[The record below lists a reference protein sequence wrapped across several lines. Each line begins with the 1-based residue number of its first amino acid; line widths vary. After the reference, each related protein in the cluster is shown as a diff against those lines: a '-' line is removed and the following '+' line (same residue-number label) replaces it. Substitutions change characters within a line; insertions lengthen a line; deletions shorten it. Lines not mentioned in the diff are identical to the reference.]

1 MTDILECS
9 VSANLSRMLFDYT
22 TATARSIEAALD
34 AALARADGFIAEMV
48 NCQDPRTFANTLEP
62 AERAAQTVAV
72 AYGQG
77 PFLGETSPDDE
88 VRKTARTLEEKLAK
102 WGVDLVFREDVYQ
115 AVAGYAATDEAASL
129 SGERAR
135 LLEFTLR
142 DFRMAGHELAMDDR
156 EKLKELNERLVE
168 LSIAFSTNIAEY
180 EDYLVVTRAD
190 LDGLP
195 DSYIDGLKPGEKA
208 DTFCVSMDY
217 PDVVPFIENVKNRQ
231 LREALQKKF
240 SNRAAEANRPV
251 IQEAVE
257 IRQQIADI
265 FEVDSWAH
273 HSMQLKMAKTP
284 EAVFE
289 FYDSIVP
296 GLTTQARA
304 EIARMAALLHADTG
318 ADELE
323 LWDWRYYDTVLKRD
337 EFGVDNQRVA
347 EYLSLNRVVKGMFD
361 LTAEM
366 FGVTYTE
373 ITPANAWHEDAT
385 LWQVSETDSGQTIGH
400 FYMDLFPREGKFS
413 HAAAWPLVPAHRGPE
428 GYVKPVSAIVAN
440 FPKPSPDRPS
450 LLQHGDAVT
459 LFHEFGHILHMTF
472 SKAELLRFSGAGT
485 EWDFVEAPSQI
496 MEHWCWEPDIL
507 RRFATHHE
515 TNELMPDDLLEQ
527 LAASRY
533 LNESLAKLRQVT
545 YGMLDMYLHGPTRP
559 YSLDEALRKA
569 NEFSLLPHPEG
580 TFFLGSFGHM
590 FGYDAGYYGYLWAE
604 VFGDDMFSR
613 FVADGIAN
621 PAVGMDYRNLVLAPN
636 GTKDALDLVREFL
649 GREPSSEPFL
659 KKLGIE
665 QNDAP

>member
-1 MTDILECS
+1 
-9 VSANLSRMLFDYT
+9 MLFDYT
-22 TATARSIEAALD
+22 TVTARSIEAALD
-34 AALARADGFIAEMV
+34 AALAKADGFIAEMV
-48 NCQDPRTFANTLEP
+48 NCQDARTFVNTLEP
-62 AERAAQTVAV
+62 AERAAQTVAI

-77 PFLGETSPDDE
+77 PFLGETSPDEE
-88 VRKTARTLEEKLAK
+88 VRTTARALEEKLAK

-129 SGERAR
+129 SGEPAR

-142 DFRMAGHELAMDDR
+142 DFRMAGHELTMDDR

-195 DSYIDGLKPGEKA
+195 DSYVEGLKPGEKA

-217 PDVVPFIENVKNRQ
+217 PDVVPFIENVKNRE

-240 SNRAAEANRPV
+240 SNRAAAANRPV

-265 FEVDSWAH
+265 FGVDSWAH

-296 GLTTQARA
+296 GLTSQARA
-304 EIARMAALLHADTG
+304 EIDRMAALLNADTG

-361 LTAEM
+361 LTSEM

-373 ITPANAWHEDAT
+373 ITPANAWHEDVT
-385 LWQVSETDSGQTIGH
+385 LWQVSEIDSGHPIGH

-413 HAAAWPLVPAHRGPE
+413 HAAAWPLVPAHRGPD
-428 GYVKPVSAIVAN
+428 GYVTPVSAIVAN
-440 FPKPSPDRPS
+440 FPKPSPGRPS

-472 SKAELLRFSGAGT
+472 SKAELLRFSGAST

-665 QNDAP
+665 QDAP

>member
-1 MTDILECS
+1 
-9 VSANLSRMLFDYT
+9 MLFDYT
-22 TATARSIEAALD
+22 TVTARSIGAALD
-34 AALARADGFIAEMV
+34 AALAKADDFIAEMV
-48 NCQDPRTFANTLEP
+48 DCQDPRTFANTLEP
-62 AERAAQTVAV
+62 AERAAQTVAN

-77 PFLGETSPDDE
+77 PFLGETSPDEE
-88 VRKTARTLEEKLAK
+88 VRTAARALEEKLAK

-115 AVAGYAATDEAASL
+115 AIAEYAATDEAASL
-129 SGERAR
+129 AGESAR

-142 DFRMAGHELAMDDR
+142 DFRMAGHELALDER

-195 DSYIDGLKPGEKA
+195 DSYIEGLKPGEKEN
-208 DTFCVSMDY
+208 TFCVSMDY
-217 PDVVPFIENVKNRQ
+217 PDVVPFIENVKNRD

-284 EAVFE
+284 EAVFA
-289 FYDSIVP
+289 FYDSIIP

-304 EIARMAALLHADTG
+304 EIKRMASLLHADTG

-337 EFGVDNQRVA
+337 EFGVDNQRVS

-361 LTAEM
+361 LTSEM

-373 ITPANAWHEDAT
+373 VSPANAWHEDVT
-385 LWQVSETDSGQTIGH
+385 LWQVTEADSGHTIGH

-413 HAAAWPLVPAHRGPE
+413 HAAAWPLVPAHRGPD

-440 FPKPSPDRPS
+440 FPKPSPGRPS

-472 SKAELLRFSGAGT
+472 SKAELLRFSGAST

-496 MEHWCWEPDIL
+496 MEHWCWEPAIL

-515 TNELMPDDLLEQ
+515 TNEVMPDELLEQ

-545 YGMLDMYLHGPTRP
+545 YGMLDMYLHGPGRP

-613 FVADGIAN
+613 FVADGIDN
-621 PAVGMDYRNLVLAPN
+621 PAVGLDYRNLVLAPN
-636 GTKDALDLVREFL
+636 GTKDAIELVRQFL

-659 KKLGIE
+659 TKLGIE
-665 QNDAP
+665 QDAP

>member
-1 MTDILECS
+1 
-9 VSANLSRMLFDYT
+9 MLFDYT
-22 TATARSIEAALD
+22 TVTARSIEAALD
-34 AALARADGFIAEMV
+34 AALAKADGFIAEMV
-48 NCQDPRTFANTLEP
+48 DCQDDRTFANTLGP
-62 AERAAQTVAV
+62 AERAAQTVAI

-77 PFLGETSPDDE
+77 PFLGETSPDEE
-88 VRKTARTLEEKLAK
+88 VRTAARALEEKLAK

-115 AVAGYAATDEAASL
+115 AVAEYAATDEAASL
-129 SGERAR
+129 AGEPTR
-135 LLEFTLR
+135 LLEFMLR
-142 DFRMAGHELAMDDR
+142 DFRMAGHELAIDDR
-156 EKLKELNERLVE
+156 DKLKELNERLVE

-195 DSYIDGLKPGEKA
+195 DSYIEGLKPGEKPN
-208 DTFCVSMDY
+208 TFCVSMDY
-217 PDVVPFIENVKNRQ
+217 PDVVPFIENVRNRD

-265 FEVDSWAH
+265 FGVDSWAH

-304 EIARMAALLHADTG
+304 EIERMAALLHADTG

-337 EFGVDNQRVA
+337 EFGVDNQRVS

-361 LTAEM
+361 LTSEM

-373 ITPANAWHEDAT
+373 VTPANAWHEDVT
-385 LWQVSETDSGQTIGH
+385 LWQVTEADSGNTIGH

-413 HAAAWPLVPAHRGPE
+413 HAAAWPLVPAHRGPD

-472 SKAELLRFSGAGT
+472 SKAELLRFSGAST

-507 RRFATHHE
+507 RRFASHHE
-515 TNELMPDDLLEQ
+515 TNEVMPDDLLEQ

-545 YGMLDMYLHGPTRP
+545 YGMLDMYLHGPGRP
-559 YSLDEALRKA
+559 NSLDEALRKA

-613 FVADGIAN
+613 FLADGIDN

-636 GTKDALDLVREFL
+636 GTKDAIDLVRQFL

-659 KKLGIE
+659 TKLGIE
-665 QNDAP
+665 QETP

>member
-1 MTDILECS
+1 
-9 VSANLSRMLFDYT
+9 MLFDYT
-22 TATARSIEAALD
+22 KTTAESIEDGLNAS
-34 AALARADGFIAEMV
+34 LAEADRLIDDLVDVDGV
-48 NCQDPRTFANTLEP
+48 RTFENTIAP
-62 AERAAQTVAV
+62 AERAAQFVTI

-77 PFLGETSPDDE
+77 PFLGEASPDEAIRD
-88 VRKTARTLEEKLAK
+88 KARILEEQLAK
-102 WGVDLVFREDVYQ
+102 WGVDLVFRQDVYD
-115 AVAGYAATDEAASL
+115 AIAAYAATDEAKAL
-129 SGERAR
+129 TGEPAR
-135 LLEFTLR
+135 LLAFMQR
-142 DFRMAGHELAMDDR
+142 DFRMAGHELSAGQR
-156 EKLKELNERLVE
+156 AELKQHNERLVE
-168 LSIAFSTNIAEY
+168 LSIAFSTNVAEY
-180 EDYLVVTRAD
+180 EDFLVVTRAD

-195 DSYIDGLKPGEKA
+195 ESYIENLKPGEKEN
-208 DTFCVSMDY
+208 TFCVSMAY
-217 PDVVPFIENVKNRQ
+217 PDVVPFIENVKNRE

-251 IQEAVE
+251 IGEAVV
-257 IRQQIADI
+257 IRQKIAEI

-304 EIARMAALLHADTG
+304 EIARMRDLLHADTG
-318 ADELE
+318 ANELE

-337 EFGVDNQRVA
+337 EYGVDNQQVA
-347 EYLSLNRVVKGMFD
+347 EYLSLDNVVKGMFD

-366 FGVTYTE
+366 FGVTYTKLS
-373 ITPANAWHEDAT
+373 PANAWHDDVT
-385 LWQVSETDSGQTIGH
+385 LWEVTETDSGHVVGH

-413 HAAAWPLVPAHRGPE
+413 HAAAWPLVPAHRGPS
-428 GYVKPVSAIVAN
+428 GYVTPVSAILAN

-472 SKAELLRFSGAGT
+472 SRAEHLRFSGAGT

-496 MEHWCWEPDIL
+496 MEHWCWEPSIL

-515 TNELMPDDLLEQ
+515 TNEPIPDELLNQ
-527 LAASRY
+527 LAQARY

-545 YGMLDMYLHGPTRP
+545 YGMLDMYLHGPIRP
-559 YSLDEALRKA
+559 DSLDDALQKA
-569 NEFSLLPHPEG
+569 NAFSLLPHPEG

-613 FVADGIAN
+613 FAAEGIDN
-621 PAVGMDYRNLVLAPN
+621 PEVGRAYRELVLAPN
-636 GTKDALDLVREFL
+636 GTKDGMDLVREFL

-659 KKLGIE
+659 RKLGI
-665 QNDAP
+665 DSD